1 MSFFNFPFRIS
12 VHKVLYHTNSEI
24 QTILKFATGVV
35 PFGARSM
42 KGLLLLKSLKILELE
57 NKPWKYKQSRKYL
70 RISFYFDFFYHSF
83 EKIFQNYFY

>member
-1 MSFFNFPFRIS
+1 MKVLILLKFDYKSIGHGGPATGHIKMSFFNFRFRIS

-57 NKPWKYKQSRKYL
+57 NKP
-70 RISFYFDFFYHSF
+70 
-83 EKIFQNYFY
+83 